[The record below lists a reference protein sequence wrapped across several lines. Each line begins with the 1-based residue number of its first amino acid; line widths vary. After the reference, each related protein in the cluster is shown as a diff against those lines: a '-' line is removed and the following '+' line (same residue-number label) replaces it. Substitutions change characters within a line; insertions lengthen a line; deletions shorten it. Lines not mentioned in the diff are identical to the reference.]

1 MLTILVVHSFRF
13 VIIPYNA
20 TQYSRAVIALIMG
33 TKQFSHASSL
43 NLSTN

>member
-1 MLTILVVHSFRF
+1 MLTILIHILRF
-13 VIIPYNA
+13 VIIVYDA
-20 TQYSRAVIALIMG
+20 AHYSRAVIALIMG